1 MLPKLLMP
9 IAAKLQKNSGWVTW
23 KIWQFMCT
31 YKMCAVFDLPYL
43 TSRHIILIGAKSLKF
58 SHRFTLFFWIQ
69 TKYLHS
75 VVIEYSISFLFKQNK
90 YMALLD
96 HPNGWDICSKYC
108 FIHVQYVNLYTYDE
122 INISLLKDEIPVN
135 QK

>member
-1 MLPKLLMP
+1 
-9 IAAKLQKNSGWVTW
+9 
-23 KIWQFMCT
+23 
-31 YKMCAVFDLPYL
+31 
-43 TSRHIILIGAKSLKF
+43 
-58 SHRFTLFFWIQ
+58 
-69 TKYLHS
+69 
-75 VVIEYSISFLFKQNK
+75 
-90 YMALLD
+90 MALLN